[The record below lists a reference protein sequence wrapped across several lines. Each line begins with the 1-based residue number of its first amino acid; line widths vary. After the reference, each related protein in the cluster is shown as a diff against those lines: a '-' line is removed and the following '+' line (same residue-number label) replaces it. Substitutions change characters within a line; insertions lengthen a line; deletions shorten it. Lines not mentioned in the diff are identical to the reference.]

1 MPATELWL
9 LLAGCVACVMAAGAA
24 ALIVRRRCVQV
35 DEWMPEALKS
45 HTLAYSERTFRSGGN
60 RQVVARVDRAY
71 RDPSGLLTLVE
82 LKTRHTNR
90 FHLSDVIELSAQRV
104 ALAGQTGEP
113 VARIGWVVVESSA
126 GRTAHRVTLM
136 SPQAVWELASR
147 RDALL
152 AGTESPGYIATRGL
166 CESCGYRRRC
176 HAGIEP

>member
-1 MPATELWL
+1 MPGELK
-9 LLAGCVACVMAAGAA
+9 
-24 ALIVRRRCVQV
+24 
-35 DEWMPEALKS
+35 D
-45 HTLAYSERTFRSGGN
+45 HTLAYSERTFRSGGD

-71 RDPSGLLTLVE
+71 RGLNGLLTLVE
-82 LKTRHTNR
+82 LKTRNANR

-136 SPQAVWELASR
+136 SAPAVWELASR

-152 AGTESPGYIATRGL
+152 GGTESPSYPATRGL
-166 CESCGYRRRC
+166 CASCAHRRRC
-176 HAGIEP
+176 RTRAEL